1 MNIAVVGTG
10 YVGLVSGTCFA
21 ESGNEVICVD
31 IDRSRIEALTSGSIP
46 IYEPVLGEL
55 VSRNLKERRLS
66 FTCDLT
72 AAVAQSMVSFVA
84 VGTPMSA
91 NGAADLS
98 GVLRVSDEI
107 ACAAIGYHIIAIKST
122 VPVGTNDRLRE
133 RVKSIA
139 NSPIDVCSVPEFLK
153 EGSAVEDFMRPDRV
167 VIGSSSEQATAILRE
182 IHAPFVRTDNPIL
195 IMHPS
200 SAELTKYASNAMLA
214 LRISFINQMANLC
227 EAVGAEINDV
237 RRGMG
242 SDRRIGSQFLFPGVG
257 YGGSCFPK
265 DVQALIHSAA
275 EHQLDFAML
284 KATDEVNDRQ
294 KRLMVER
301 VKHHFGPDLSGFTFA
316 IWGLAFKPR
325 TDDMREAPS
334 LVVIDEL
341 LKAQARVQ
349 VHDPEALEGARR
361 IFGERMSYHRTNY
374 EALSKADA
382 LIILTE
388 WNEFRH
394 PNFQRINAELKQ
406 PVIFDAESVR
416 SGADESAGIPLLLNR
431 PPPDI
436 TFRTDAAQ
444 RRGKSVRAG

>member
-21 ESGNEVICVD
+21 ESGNEVVCVD
-31 IDRSRIEALTSGSIP
+31 IDRARIDRLATGTIP
-46 IYEPVLGEL
+46 IYEPGLAEL
-55 VSRNLKERRLS
+55 VRRNVKERRLS
-66 FTCDLT
+66 FTCDLS
-72 AAVAQSMVSFVA
+72 AAVRQSMVSFIT

-91 NGAADLS
+91 NGAADLG
-98 GVLRVSDEI
+98 GVLSVSEDI
-107 ACAAIGYHIIAIKST
+107 ARLASGYHIIAIKST
-122 VPVGTNDRLRE
+122 VPVGTNDRVHE
-133 RVKSIA
+133 RVKQIA
-139 NSPIDVCSVPEFLK
+139 KSPIEVCSVPEFLK

-182 IHAPFVRTDNPIL
+182 IHAPFLRTDNPIL
-195 IMHPS
+195 VMHPR

-227 EAVGAEINDV
+227 EAVGGEINDV

-242 SDRRIGSQFLFPGVG
+242 ADRRIGSQFLFPGVG

-275 EHQLDFAML
+275 EHQLDVTML
-284 KATDEVNDRQ
+284 KVADEVNAQQ

-301 VKHHFGPDLSGFTFA
+301 VKQHFGPDLSAFTFA
-316 IWGLAFKPR
+316 LWGLAFKPR

-341 LKAQARVQ
+341 LKAHARVQ
-349 VHDPEALEGARR
+349 VHDPEALENARR
-361 IFGERMSYHRTNY
+361 IFGDRVSYHRTNY
-374 EALSKADA
+374 EALSHADA

-394 PNFQRINAELKQ
+394 PNFQRIRAELKQ
-406 PVIFDAESVR
+406 PVIFDGRNLYDPGLMKALEFRYYSIGR
-416 SGADESAGIPLLLNR
+416 R
-431 PPPDI
+431 PI
-436 TFRTDAAQ
+436 
-444 RRGKSVRAG
+444 

>member
-31 IDRSRIEALTSGSIP
+31 IDRDRIERLKAGKVP
-46 IYEPVLGEL
+46 IYEPGLEEL
-55 VSRNLKERRLS
+55 VRRNVKEHRLS
-66 FTCDLT
+66 FTTDLT
-72 AAVAQSMVSFVA
+72 SAISQSMVSFIA

-98 GVLRVSDEI
+98 GVLSAAEAI
-107 ACAAIGYHIIAIKST
+107 ARAATGYHIIAVKST
-122 VPVGTNDRLRE
+122 VPVGTNDRVRE
-133 RVKSIA
+133 IVERAVSHR
-139 NSPIDVCSVPEFLK
+139 IDVCSVPEFLK
-153 EGSAVEDFMRPDRV
+153 EGSAIEDFMRPDRV
-167 VIGSSSEQATAILRE
+167 VIGSTSDQATTILRE
-182 IHAPFVRTDNPIL
+182 VHSPFLRTDNPVL
-195 IMHPS
+195 VMHPR

-214 LRISFINQMANLC
+214 IRISFINQMANLC

-242 SDRRIGSQFLFPGVG
+242 SDKRIGTQFLFPGVG

-275 EHQLDFAML
+275 AQNLDFSLL
-284 KATDEVNDRQ
+284 KATDAVNYQQ
-294 KRLMVER
+294 KRLLVDR
-301 VKHHFGPDLSGFTFA
+301 VKQHFGGDIKGRTLA

-334 LVVIDEL
+334 LVVIEEL
-341 LKAQARVQ
+341 LQAGARVQ
-349 VHDPEALEGARR
+349 AHDPEALKSARQVFGDR
-361 IFGERMSYHRTNY
+361 IEYFETNY
-374 EALSKADA
+374 DALVGADA

-394 PNFQRINAELKQ
+394 PNFHRMKAALKQ
-406 PVIFDAESVR
+406 PTIFDGR
-416 SGADESAGIPLLLNR
+416 NLYDPPLMLALDFRYYSIGRR
-431 PPPDI
+431 PL
-436 TFRTDAAQ
+436 
-444 RRGKSVRAG
+444 